1 MRFAVHRTAVQQV
14 QPPTP
19 LRPVQPAIITNIV
32 GVKWYRLRC
41 RLGCSTAT
49 ASQRL
54 IVPAFARA
62 SVRPTQ
68 RAMRLSGPRCS
79 AICPIKCGGKYETNF
94 YIIFYNY
101 AVCIIWRR
109 TVHVVSHGLCCCC
122 GIVYGNREQHVSQWI
137 YIRRYGGQLPDSI
150 TRRVVYYVCANRG
163 NLYRQQWFI

>member
-1 MRFAVHRTAVQQV
+1 M

-19 LRPVQPAIITNIV
+19 LRPVQPVTITKIA
-32 GVKWYRLRC
+32 GAKWFRPRF
-41 RLGCSTAT
+41 RRGCSTAT

-54 IVPAFARA
+54 IVPTFARA

-109 TVHVVSHGLCCCC
+109 AVHFVSGGLCCGC
-122 GIVYGNREQHVSQWI
+122 GIVYGNRGQHVSQWI
-137 YIRRYGGQLPDSI
+137 YIRWYGGQLSDFI
-150 TRRVVYYVCANRG
+150 TRRVVYNVCTNRG
-163 NLYRQQWFI
+163 NLYRRQRFII

>member
-1 MRFAVHRTAVQQV
+1 M

-54 IVPAFARA
+54 IVPTFARA

-101 AVCIIWRR
+101 AVCIICRR
-109 TVHVVSHGLCCCC
+109 TVHVVSRWICYRG
-122 GIVYGNREQHVSQWI
+122 GTIYGNSGQHVSSRI
-137 YIRRYGGQLPDSI
+137 YIRRYGEQLPGVV
-150 TRRVVYYVCANRG
+150 TRRVVYNVCTNRG
-163 NLYRQQWFI
+163 NLYRRQRFI